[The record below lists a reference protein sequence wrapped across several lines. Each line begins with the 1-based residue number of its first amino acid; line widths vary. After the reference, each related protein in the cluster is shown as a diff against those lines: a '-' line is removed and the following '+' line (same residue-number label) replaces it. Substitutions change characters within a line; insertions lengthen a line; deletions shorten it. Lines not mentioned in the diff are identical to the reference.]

1 MNKHEQISRANSVA
15 GVAMV
20 AASAMNEGWTRE
32 KALSEVN
39 KTFAS
44 ALSLTEAMG
53 VTPGED
59 RVNTI
64 LDTIEKAF
72 DLAWP
77 VEVQD

>member
-15 GVAMV
+15 SVAMV
-20 AASAMNEGWTRE
+20 AASAMYEGWTRE
-32 KALSEVN
+32 TALSEVN

-53 VTPGED
+53 VTPAGD